1 MSESTRRDLLPVLKQ
16 TERGKKGLSAADLE
30 ELAVRLD
37 LPNNEVYGVTSFYS
51 RLSLKPRGR
60 YVIRICRSLPC
71 HLQEAGMVVQSV
83 RQVLGIGPGELTP
96 DGRFSFEMTDCF
108 VACDQAP
115 AMMIDDQVYGQLTPE
130 KIEGVL
136 KGFS

>member
-16 TERGKKGLSAADLE
+16 IQKEKKGLSVADLE
-30 ELAVRLD
+30 DLSVRLD
-37 LPNNEVYGVTSFYS
+37 LPNNEIYGVTSFYS

-71 HLQEAGMVVQSV
+71 HLQEAGMVVQTV
-83 RQVLGIGPGELTP
+83 RLVLGIGPGELTR

-108 VACDQAP
+108 GACDQAP
-115 AMMIDDQVYGQLTPE
+115 AMMIDNQVYGQLTPE
-130 KIEGVL
+130 KIEGIL